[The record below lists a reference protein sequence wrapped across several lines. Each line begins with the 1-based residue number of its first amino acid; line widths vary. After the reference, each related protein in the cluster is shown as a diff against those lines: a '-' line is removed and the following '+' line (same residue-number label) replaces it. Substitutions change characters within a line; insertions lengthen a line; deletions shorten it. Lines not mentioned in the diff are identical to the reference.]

1 MSKVNISIFE
11 LLKLEYLKPSILNK
25 ENNNKDQII
34 ENQNKKNNINNN
46 NENTQRSN
54 SVDYF
59 RGSDEC
65 ETNESNNTKIK
76 KEIKIKMISK
86 NKFNICDFNILTCL
100 GNGSYAKVFKAKHKK
115 TGIIYSI
122 KAIDKKIIDKEN
134 KTYQVYVENE
144 MLNLCNHLNIISIYG
159 YFENNDNYFIVEE
172 YCSKGDLSVFLL
184 NNWNKLSIEEIKFII
199 AEIVL
204 SLEYLNSLNIIHR
217 DIKPENILIDDY
229 FNLKLIDF
237 ATSTFIGKI
246 LDENTYKYID
256 ENKIDNIPKFTELF
270 NSLTFNQKEG
280 KKIYLDTLSNEVS
293 TYNMKSYVNNN
304 IRKSFDEN
312 EDQLENEKKQKFVGT
327 ANYMS
332 PEIINNNYPIGEY
345 SDIWS
350 LAVIFYQILT
360 GNTPFNDKTQFLIF
374 QNILEGKF
382 NKNALDN
389 IDNNAKD
396 LIENILIVQPNKRL
410 GYDSNLR
417 YNYNILKNHPFFLI
431 DRNKYDIIDIR
442 KKLLKKTIYNED
454 INNKNENNSNNIEG
468 INYNEKINK
477 NKKIQNEIYKD
488 MYGHILKKGL
498 LKKKSPYLYYDLRKL
513 ILYDTPRLDYFD
525 PETKELKGS
534 IILDK
539 SCSAELIKNNQFL
552 LKTPKRNYTFMCKEK
567 YDISSWV
574 NIINESINNN

>member
-76 KEIKIKMISK
+76 KEIKIKMTSK

-199 AEIVL
+199 AEIIL

>member
-1 MSKVNISIFE
+1 
-11 LLKLEYLKPSILNK
+11 
-25 ENNNKDQII
+25 
-34 ENQNKKNNINNN
+34 
-46 NENTQRSN
+46 
-54 SVDYF
+54 
-59 RGSDEC
+59 
-65 ETNESNNTKIK
+65 
-76 KEIKIKMISK
+76 
-86 NKFNICDFNILTCL
+86 
-100 GNGSYAKVFKAKHKK
+100 
-115 TGIIYSI
+115 
-122 KAIDKKIIDKEN
+122 
-134 KTYQVYVENE
+134 

-159 YFENNDNYFIVEE
+159 YFENNDYYFIVEE

-199 AEIVL
+199 AEIIL

-498 LKKKSPYLYYDLRKL
+498 PKKKSPYLYYDLRKL

-574 NIINESINNN
+574 NIINESINHN

>member
-11 LLKLEYLKPSILNK
+11 LLKLENLKPSIVNK
-25 ENNNKDQII
+25 ENNTKDKII
-34 ENQNKKNNINNN
+34 ENQNKKNNLNNN

-76 KEIKIKMISK
+76 KELKIKMTSK
-86 NKFNICDFNILTCL
+86 NKFNICDFDILTCL

-199 AEIVL
+199 AEIIL

-552 LKTPKRNYTFMCKEK
+552 LKTPKRNYTFMCK
-567 YDISSWV
+567 
-574 NIINESINNN
+574 

>member
-11 LLKLEYLKPSILNK
+11 LLKLENLKPSIVNK
-25 ENNNKDQII
+25 ENNTKDKII
-34 ENQNKKNNINNN
+34 ENQNKKNNLNNN

-76 KEIKIKMISK
+76 KELKIKMTSK
-86 NKFNICDFNILTCL
+86 NKFNICDFDILTCL

-159 YFENNDNYFIVEE
+159 YFENNDYYFIVEE

-199 AEIVL
+199 AEIIL

-256 ENKIDNIPKFTELF
+256 ENKIDNILKFTELF

>member
-76 KEIKIKMISK
+76 KEIKIKMTSK

-159 YFENNDNYFIVEE
+159 FFENNDNYFIVEE

-199 AEIVL
+199 AEIIL

>member
-76 KEIKIKMISK
+76 KEIKIKMTSK

-199 AEIVL
+199 AEIIL

-574 NIINESINNN
+574 NIINESIKKN

>member
-1 MSKVNISIFE
+1 M
-11 LLKLEYLKPSILNK
+11 
-25 ENNNKDQII
+25 
-34 ENQNKKNNINNN
+34 
-46 NENTQRSN
+46 T
-54 SVDYF
+54 
-59 RGSDEC
+59 
-65 ETNESNNTKIK
+65 
-76 KEIKIKMISK
+76 SK

-159 YFENNDNYFIVEE
+159 FFENNDNYFIVEE

-199 AEIVL
+199 AEIIL

-417 YNYNILKNHPFFLI
+417 YNYNI
-431 DRNKYDIIDIR
+431 
-442 KKLLKKTIYNED
+442 
-454 INNKNENNSNNIEG
+454 
-468 INYNEKINK
+468 
-477 NKKIQNEIYKD
+477 
-488 MYGHILKKGL
+488 
-498 LKKKSPYLYYDLRKL
+498 
-513 ILYDTPRLDYFD
+513 
-525 PETKELKGS
+525 
-534 IILDK
+534 
-539 SCSAELIKNNQFL
+539 
-552 LKTPKRNYTFMCKEK
+552 
-567 YDISSWV
+567 
-574 NIINESINNN
+574 

>member
-11 LLKLEYLKPSILNK
+11 LLKLENLKPSIVNK
-25 ENNNKDQII
+25 ENNTKDKII
-34 ENQNKKNNINNN
+34 ENQNKKNNLNNN

-76 KEIKIKMISK
+76 KEIKIKMTSK
-86 NKFNICDFNILTCL
+86 NKFNICDFDILTCL

-199 AEIVL
+199 AEIIL

-256 ENKIDNIPKFTELF
+256 EKKIDNIPKFTELF
-270 NSLTFNQKEG
+270 ISLTFNQKEG